1 MSISVDS
8 VIVDVRDILQD
19 IYADSYRW
27 DDAVVLR
34 QIDRAITRIFRDN
47 PASRY
52 SSPVA
57 FAETHVAAAVDAN
70 LTLEPKWEDAIIH
83 LTASFCF
90 SLDESDK
97 ENERLAQKQMAL
109 YLESI

>member
-1 MSISVDS
+1 MSIAVDS
-8 VIVDVRDILQD
+8 VMLHVRDILQD
-19 IYADSYRW
+19 TYSDAYRW
-27 DDAVVLR
+27 SDAVVLR
-34 QIDRAITRIFRDN
+34 QIDRAILRLFKDN

-52 SSPVA
+52 STPVA
-57 FAETHVAAAVDAN
+57 FVESHVAAATGAN
-70 LTLEPKWEDAIIH
+70 LSLESRWESAIIH